1 MKRYDVYGIGNAL
14 VDMEFEVTPS
24 FLSEMGIQKGLMTL
38 VDESRQLKLI
48 ESMHGI
54 QHKRSCGGSAA
65 NTLIAVAGLGGR
77 SFYSCKVAGDEIG
90 DFYVG
95 DLELTGVATNL
106 KRQRE
111 AGHTGRCMVFITPDA
126 DRTMN
131 TFLGVS
137 ANLSRAELVPD
148 ELRDAQ
154 YLYIEGYLMAAP
166 KGREAALMARDIARQ
181 AGVKTSLTFSDPG
194 IVAHFRTEFRELIGE
209 GLDLLFCN
217 EAEALAFAEKS
228 DFEGAVQTLKS
239 YAKAFAITRGAKG
252 AFIYDGTHEI
262 QVVAPKVDPI
272 DTNGAGDVF
281 AGCLLYGIT
290 HGRSYGDAGRL
301 ACGAASK
308 LVTQFGARL
317 ELEQLRTLQRD
328 LLK

>member
-1 MKRYDVYGIGNAL
+1 MKRYHVYGIGNAL

-24 FLSEMGIQKGLMTL
+24 FLSEMGIEKGLMTL
-38 VDESRQLKLI
+38 VDESRQIKLI

-65 NTLIAVAGLGGR
+65 NTLIAVAQLGGK
-77 SFYSCKVAGDEIG
+77 SFYSCKVASDEIG

-95 DLELTGVATNL
+95 DLEETGVATNL
-106 KRQRE
+106 KHQRE
-111 AGHTGRCMVFITPDA
+111 SGHTGRCMVFITPDA

-137 ANLSRAELVPD
+137 ANLSREELMPD
-148 ELRDAQ
+148 ALKDSE
-154 YLYIEGYLMAAP
+154 YLYIEGYLLASP
-166 KGREAALMARDIARQ
+166 KGREAARMARDIARE

-194 IVAHFRTEFRELIGE
+194 IATHFRSEFLDLIAP

-217 EAEALAFAEKS
+217 EAEALAFTKKT
-228 DFEGAVQTLKS
+228 DFEGAAQTLKS
-239 YAKAFAITRGAKG
+239 YAKAFVITRGARG
-252 AFIYDGTHEI
+252 AYIFDGTHEI
-262 QVVAPKVDPI
+262 HVVAPKVDPV
-272 DTNGAGDVF
+272 DTIGAGDIF
-281 AGCLLYGIT
+281 AGSLLYGIT
-290 HGRSYGDAGRL
+290 NGYSYGDAARL

-317 ELEQLRTLQRD
+317 ELDQIQSLRRD